1 MNSGT
6 SSLIQ
11 DNVMETLGEFF
22 QRARERQGLSL
33 DQIAA
38 QTRIQERHLQALE
51 EEDFASLP
59 AKVFTKGFVRS
70 YARSLGLDE
79 DEAIQLFLT
88 SSNSF
93 YEQTQ
98 QEEQHVQ
105 IKIEAAHRSR
115 FNWNLVLILFL
126 VMGALLFYLLPEQ
139 QENLPSTPESE
150 APMPIESTQE
160 PPPSLGEPPASV
172 SSLDPVDTV
181 APSAAPP
188 SAAVPSPPIPEP
200 EPPPIR
206 PNVSLP
212 AVHEEPRGSGGP
224 LGLEIEATQ
233 LTWVVVQSDDEA
245 PHEALLQP
253 GQRIIWKA
261 KKKYL
266 LTLGN
271 AAGVV
276 IRLNGE
282 TKGPFGKP
290 GQVVRDILLKP

>member
-1 MNSGT
+1 MNPGT
-6 SSLIQ
+6 SSLIP
-11 DNVMETLGEFF
+11 DNLMETLGEFF
-22 QRARERQGLSL
+22 QRARERQSLSL

-105 IKIEAAHRSR
+105 IKIETAHRSR

-126 VMGALLFYLLPEQ
+126 VMGGGLFYLLPEQ
-139 QENLPSTPESE
+139 QENISSTAESE
-150 APMPIESTQE
+150 APVPIESTQE
-160 PPPSLGEPPASV
+160 PTSSLEEPPDTV
-172 SSLDPVDTV
+172 SPLAPVDTV
-181 APSAAPP
+181 PPSPPP
-188 SAAVPSPPIPEP
+188 SAVAPAPPIPEP

-206 PNVSLP
+206 PNVSVPPVPEDPL
-212 AVHEEPRGSGGP
+212 VSGEQ

-233 LTWVVVQSDDEA
+233 LTWVVVQSDDQP

-253 GQRIIWKA
+253 GQRITWKA
-261 KKKYL
+261 KKQYL

-276 IRLNGE
+276 IRLDGE
-282 TKGPFGKP
+282 TQGPFGKP
-290 GQVVRDILLKP
+290 GQVVRNILLKP

>member
-1 MNSGT
+1 MNPGT
-6 SSLIQ
+6 SSLIP
-11 DNVMETLGEFF
+11 DNLMETLGEFF
-22 QRARERQGLSL
+22 QRARERQSLSL

-105 IKIEAAHRSR
+105 IKIETAHRSR

-126 VMGALLFYLLPEQ
+126 VMGGVLFYLLPEQ
-139 QENLPSTPESE
+139 QENISPTAESE
-150 APMPIESTQE
+150 APVPIESTQE
-160 PPPSLGEPPASV
+160 PASSLEEPPATV
-172 SSLDPVDTV
+172 SPLAPVDTV
-181 APSAAPP
+181 PPSPPP
-188 SAAVPSPPIPEP
+188 SAVAPAPPIPEP

-206 PNVSLP
+206 PNVSVPPVPEDPL
-212 AVHEEPRGSGGP
+212 VSGEQ

-233 LTWVVVQSDDEA
+233 LTWVVVQSDDQP

-253 GQRIIWKA
+253 GQRITWKA
-261 KKKYL
+261 KKQYL

-276 IRLNGE
+276 IRLDGE
-282 TKGPFGKP
+282 TQGPFGKP
-290 GQVVRDILLKP
+290 GQVVRNILLKP

>member
-1 MNSGT
+1 MNPGT
-6 SSLIQ
+6 SSLIP
-11 DNVMETLGEFF
+11 DNLMETLGEFF
-22 QRARERQGLSL
+22 QRARERQSLSL

-105 IKIEAAHRSR
+105 IKIETAHRSR

-126 VMGALLFYLLPEQ
+126 VMGGVLFYLLPEQ
-139 QENLPSTPESE
+139 QENISPTAESE
-150 APMPIESTQE
+150 APVPIESTQE
-160 PPPSLGEPPASV
+160 PTSSLEEPPATV
-172 SSLDPVDTV
+172 SPLAPVDTV
-181 APSAAPP
+181 PPSPPP
-188 SAAVPSPPIPEP
+188 SAVAPAPPIPEP

-206 PNVSLP
+206 PNVSVPPVPEDPL
-212 AVHEEPRGSGGP
+212 VSGEQ

-233 LTWVVVQSDDEA
+233 LTWVVVQSDDQP

-253 GQRIIWKA
+253 GQRITWKA
-261 KKKYL
+261 KKQYL

-276 IRLNGE
+276 IRLDGE
-282 TKGPFGKP
+282 TQGPFGKP
-290 GQVVRDILLKP
+290 GQVVRNILLKP